1 MATPLTFQR
10 ATKAQ
15 ARARIALI
23 GVSGSGKTF
32 TALTFAGV
40 LGQRIALIDTEHGS
54 ASKYA
59 DEFAFDV
66 LNLDDFAPA
75 RYVEAL
81 EAAAAAGYDVVII
94 DSLSHA
100 WAGKGGALEMVDNAA
115 SRAGANKFTAWRDV
129 TPWHNRLIDTIIAS
143 PCHVI
148 ATMRAKTEYVVEQ
161 GKGQTSITK
170 VGLAPVQRDGM
181 EYEFDVVGD
190 LTDTHTLHV
199 TKTRCRAL
207 DGQTIRLPGVETAQ
221 IVKAWLTDGT
231 TPAAPTPAFT
241 PAPEAPAQTPADKV
255 KAKQRALKTDFS
267 FAADDIMDAT
277 KAFRKQLAPEAAK
290 LDNLTDDQAE
300 AICAA
305 LEEWAF
311 QAQAPAEPVADPE
324 ADAARAEAIAEG
336 ADA

>member
-32 TALTFAGV
+32 TALTFASV
-40 LGQRIALIDTEHGS
+40 LGQRVALIDTEHGS

-59 DEFAFDV
+59 DEFTFDV
-66 LNLDDFAPA
+66 LNLEDFAPA
-75 RYVEAL
+75 RYVAAL
-81 EAAAAAGYDVVII
+81 DAAAAAGYDVVII

-115 SRAGANKFTAWRDV
+115 SRPGVNKFSAWRDV

-161 GKGQTSITK
+161 AKGGTNITK
-170 VGLAPVQRDGM
+170 VGLAPVQREGM

-190 LTDTHTLHV
+190 LTDTHTLHI

-207 DGQTIRLPGVETAQ
+207 DGQTIRLPGAETAQ
-221 IVKAWLTDGT
+221 VIKAWLTDG
-231 TPAAPTPAFT
+231 AAPVAPVPAFI
-241 PAPEAPAQTPADKV
+241 PAPEAPAQSPADRV
-255 KAKQRALKTDFS
+255 KAKQRGLQTDLALPSTDIL
-267 FAADDIMDAT
+267 AAT
-277 KAFRKQLAPEAAK
+277 KAFRKQFAPEAAK
-290 LDNLTDDQAE
+290 LDDLTDDQAD
-300 AICAA
+300 AICTA

-324 ADAARAEAIAEG
+324 ADAARAEAITEG
-336 ADA
+336 VDA